1 MERRIGEDVGVD
13 LGSTEACCGEGRGQR
28 VVCARAKVWKGS
40 GGGQKLAH
48 SRKSDQTIAV
58 STARAAGWGLRL
70 WPRGEWK
77 WNAVYACK

>member
-1 MERRIGEDVGVD
+1 MDVGVD

-48 SRKSDQTIAV
+48 SEESDHTIAS
-58 STARAAGWGLRL
+58 STARAAGLGLRL
-70 WPRGEWK
+70 RPQGECK
-77 WNAVYACK
+77 ENAVYACK